1 MATIGAK
8 AITVP
13 VYPSLTAEDATFI
26 INHSEAK
33 IAILENTRQLH
44 KLITF
49 IAEHQNLL
57 PHLRTIVIIEPY
69 TTDPKLERGIPQK
82 IISFDELKRNGRIEE
97 SKNPSCFSQNLLSA
111 DPDELITICYTSGT
125 TGLPKGAMLTHK
137 NMMSVLEDCV
147 RVFNRHISPEKEV
160 LLSFLPFSHILGKVE
175 SMAIY
180 VFGWQQWFAESFEKL
195 TTNLKDARPTLLFG
209 VPRTFEKAYEK
220 IILSVN
226 SSPPFLKNL
235 YKLSTSTG
243 GGISWSAKLAVSAAR
258 LFIFRKIRNG
268 FGGRLKWAICGGAPL
283 PKELGEFFHK
293 VGITILEGYG
303 LTETCAPVTLNTPNN
318 IRFGSVG
325 RPLPEV
331 SIKTAP
337 DGEILVKSEKIFK
350 GYFKLPEET
359 TSAFQDGW
367 FCTGDIGSFDKDGFL
382 QITERKKD
390 LIVTSSGKNIAPQK
404 MEGIAKS
411 YVLINQFIVHGDN
424 RNYLTALITLNKEQA
439 IKYATDHQVLFSEY
453 TELVKNPRMIGA
465 MQKIVDDINK
475 HLAKYEKI
483 KRFLILPNEFT
494 VENGELTPSLKFK
507 RSLINKRY
515 KNLLDSMYAL
525 STEY

>member
-1 MATIGAK
+1 
-8 AITVP
+8 
-13 VYPSLTAEDATFI
+13 
-26 INHSEAK
+26 
-33 IAILENTRQLH
+33 
-44 KLITF
+44 
-49 IAEHQNLL
+49 
-57 PHLRTIVIIEPY
+57 
-69 TTDPKLERGIPQK
+69 
-82 IISFDELKRNGRIEE
+82 
-97 SKNPSCFSQNLLSA
+97 
-111 DPDELITICYTSGT
+111 
-125 TGLPKGAMLTHK
+125 
-137 NMMSVLEDCV
+137 
-147 RVFNRHISPEKEV
+147 
-160 LLSFLPFSHILGKVE
+160 E